1 MASLKEDAR
10 DTTEALQE
18 TSSHMEY
25 SPLERGEGGE
35 RETDRQTETVTGRD
49 NDRQRQ

>member
-35 RETDRQTETVTGRD
+35 RETDRQTDRD
-49 NDRQRQ
+49 SDRQRQ